1 MISRQ
6 DNITDPSRS
15 DGRCNQANEFH
26 QDYGALSNQVTSPIR
41 EQSRNQSFSEDRS
54 DAYLLAQDKLFDLL
68 KEDQKLPGNEF
79 TQNGGKLCRNQ
90 IQLTAEEL
98 CNTIDEVTLAFLDEV
113 GRTTDS
119 MSAKQ

>member
-1 MISRQ
+1 MLARGKRLKYVKLSFERVLPMISRQ

-79 TQNGGKLCRNQ
+79 T
-90 IQLTAEEL
+90 
-98 CNTIDEVTLAFLDEV
+98 
-113 GRTTDS
+113 
-119 MSAKQ
+119 